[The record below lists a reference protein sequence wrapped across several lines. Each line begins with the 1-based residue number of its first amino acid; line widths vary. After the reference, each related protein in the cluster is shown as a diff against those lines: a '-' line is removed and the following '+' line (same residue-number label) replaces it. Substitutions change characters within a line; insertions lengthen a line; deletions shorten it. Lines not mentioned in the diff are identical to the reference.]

1 MLFNRKPQSPTLPPR
16 PPRPHFEGI
25 ETAIDYIKG
34 YCNKHQNC
42 SERCRLYDAGD
53 GACMFYDAI
62 AGTPCDWEMPKREED
77 EDV

>member
-34 YCNKHQNC
+34 YCNKHLNC
-42 SERCRLYDAGD
+42 NERCRLYDTED
-53 GACMFYDAI
+53 GCCMFFDGCV
-62 AGTPCDWEMPKREED
+62 GTPCDWEMPKREED